1 MSEKLLFFT
10 KMNFAVK
17 ENSGIKKKVFSQV
30 KALRAY
36 GLQVDI
42 VYFEDKTVHI
52 EGDTAN
58 FVYETNGKISFLQ
71 FLYGGFLK
79 KIDAQSYKYVYVR
92 HFLTNPL
99 FLGLLSKMKKKN
111 SAIKIFMEIPTYPYR
126 FEFADMPLVKRL
138 GLIIDERCVP
148 YFKNYIDR
156 IITFSAEKEIFG
168 IPTILTDNGIDM
180 EQFPLIPKAPFDG
193 KTMHIFGLANV
204 QKWHGYDR
212 IIDGLKI
219 YNESKPPIDVVFD
232 IGGNGSEITALKQKT
247 AVYGL
252 ADKVI
257 FHGFISGERLTELF
271 EQTHVGVGSF
281 GMHRIGVANGQ
292 TSTLKAREYAARG
305 LPIALGHQDRG
316 FPAGFPYLL
325 ELPADESPVAIQDI
339 VDFFLN
345 VVKTSDFPQQMN
357 AYAEENLTWFVN
369 FRSVIEEYRKS

>member
-17 ENSGIKKKVFSQV
+17 ENSGIKKKVFAQV
-30 KALRAY
+30 NALRAH
-36 GLQVDI
+36 GLRVDI
-42 VYFEDKTVHI
+42 VYFEDTTVYI

-58 FVYETNGKISFLQ
+58 FVYETVGKISFLQ

-79 KIDAQSYKYVYVR
+79 KIDVQSYKYVYIR

-99 FLGLLSKMKKKN
+99 FLGLLSKLKKKN
-111 SAIKIFMEIPTYPYR
+111 PAIKVFMEIPTYPYR

-138 GLIIDERCVP
+138 GLWLDERCVP
-148 YFKNYIDR
+148 FFKNFIDR

-168 IPTILTDNGIDM
+168 IPTILTDNGIDI

-193 KTMHIFGLANV
+193 KTIHLFGLANV

-212 IIDGLKI
+212 IIEGLKLYYKSNPAI
-219 YNESKPPIDVVFD
+219 EIIFD
-232 IGGNGSEITALKQKT
+232 IGGNGNEIPALKQK
-247 AVYGL
+247 VSDYEL
-252 ADKVI
+252 QEKVI
-257 FHGFISGERLTELF
+257 FHGFVSGEGLTKLF

-281 GMHRIGVANGQ
+281 GMHRIGVAEGQ

-316 FPAGFPYLL
+316 FPKGFPFLL
-325 ELPADESPVAIQDI
+325 ELPADESPVDIQRI
-339 VDFFLN
+339 VDFFLK
-345 VVKTSDFPQQMN
+345 VEKIPDYPQQMN
-357 AYAEENLTWFVN
+357 AYAEQNLTWFVN
-369 FRSVIEEYRKS
+369 FKSVIEAYRN